1 MQIAGCELDDLEP
14 DPRPEPLSREEL
26 ESLCLRGLLASRHE
40 RIFFKDADCRF
51 LLVSAGFLAQLAAG
65 QTPEEVVGK
74 TDFDLFSEPH
84 AEVAFADEQ
93 RVMATG
99 EPLIDKVERETFNER
114 DDVWVSTT
122 KMPLRDRRG
131 TIIGTWGI
139 SRDITTQVG
148 AEQLLAAN
156 RELMNANE
164 RQHRLLF
171 ELNPQPVFVYDR
183 HTLMILAVSNSTVT
197 SYGYTREELLSMS
210 VMDVRPASERAAF
223 LEYLDSGRRVI
234 GAEVAAPWRHQYK
247 DGTIID
253 VEITSEELI
262 FDGRDCRIALCH
274 NVTERNRSA
283 AEIAVARDQAVEASN
298 LKSAFLANMS
308 HEIRTPMNGVIGM
321 AELLLDTELTDEQ
334 RSYAKQVARSGEQML
349 ALINDILDVS
359 KIEAGQLE
367 LDIGDFDLHEMIEQT
382 CAVAGLKADAIGI
395 KLEVTIEAGTPRH
408 LRGDARRLRQ
418 ILLNLVANAV
428 KFTTAG
434 GVTVLAT
441 AAASPGGEQTLVR
454 IAVSD
459 TGIGIDPAILTKIF
473 EPFTQADAS
482 TTRNYGGTGLG
493 LAIVRELVEL
503 MGGTIGCLSEP
514 GMGSTFHFSIPLTSP
529 AAPERA
535 GGVSPEPASAREVE
549 SWANAPRLL
558 VVEDS
563 PVNQVVAVRTLERL
577 GCECDVANDGHEA
590 LEALATH
597 TYDAVM
603 MDCQMPGMD
612 GYEATAQLRRREAG
626 GRRTPV
632 IAMTAHAMKGDAE
645 RCLAAGMDDY
655 IAKPMRR
662 ELLLEALRRWIPQ
675 AAGADAAASEESQER
690 QQSQDATAS
699 ALGSLD

>member
-1 MQIAGCELDDLEP
+1 LDEFGP
-14 DPRPEPLSREEL
+14 EQKPRTPSREEL
-26 ESLCLRGLLASRHE
+26 ERLCLHNLLASDNE
-40 RIFFKDADCRF
+40 RIFFKDTGGRL
-51 LLVSAGFLAQLAAG
+51 LLVSEGYLTRLAGGCALH
-65 QTPEEVVGK
+65 EVIGK

-84 AEVAFADEQ
+84 AAVAFADEQ

-99 EPLIDKVERETFNER
+99 EPLIDKVERETFSDR

-131 TIIGTWGI
+131 AIIGTLGI
-139 SRDITTQVG
+139 SRDITAEVS
-148 AEQLLAAN
+148 AEQLLEAN
-156 RELMNANE
+156 RELIDANE

-183 HTLMILAVSNSTVT
+183 HTLKILAVSNSTVT
-197 SYGYTREELLSMS
+197 TYGYTREELLSMS

-262 FDGRDCRIALCH
+262 FDGRECRIALCH

-298 LKSAFLANMS
+298 LKSAFLANVS

-321 AELLLDTELTDEQ
+321 AELLLDTDLTGEQ
-334 RSYAKQVARSGEQML
+334 RSYAEQVARSGEQML
-349 ALINDILDVS
+349 TLINDILDVS

-367 LDIGDFDLHEMIEQT
+367 LDLGDFDLHETIEQT

-408 LRGDARRLRQ
+408 VRGDARRLRQ
-418 ILLNLVANAV
+418 VILNLVANAV

-434 GVTVLAT
+434 GVTVLAS

-459 TGIGIDPAILTKIF
+459 TGIGIDPAILMKIF

-503 MGGTIGCLSEP
+503 MGGTIGCHSKP
-514 GMGSTFHFSIPLTSP
+514 GVGSTFYFSIPLASP
-529 AAPERA
+529 AEARAGTASPER
-535 GGVSPEPASAREVE
+535 PSAREVE
-549 SWANAPRLL
+549 PWARTPRLL

-577 GCECDVANDGHEA
+577 GCQCDVANDGHEA
-590 LEALATH
+590 LEALASR

-612 GYEATAQLRRREAG
+612 GYEATAQLRRREAD

-662 ELLLEALRRWIPQ
+662 ELLLEALHRWIPQ
-675 AAGADAAASEESQER
+675 ADGAER
-690 QQSQDATAS
+690 GERAQSQGSQQGHDAPAP
-699 ALGSLD
+699 ALGARD